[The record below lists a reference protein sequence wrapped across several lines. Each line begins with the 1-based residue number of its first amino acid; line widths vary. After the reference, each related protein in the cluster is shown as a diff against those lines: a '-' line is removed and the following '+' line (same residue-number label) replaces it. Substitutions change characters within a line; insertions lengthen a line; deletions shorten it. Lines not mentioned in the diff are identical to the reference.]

1 MKTAE
6 FIDNIIEQSP
16 ASAGDTAAFFKHMMA
31 DNSDAMLEQSV
42 TKKKAAMIIYAFIKD
57 VLGLK
62 DIDWGASKSL
72 RDIYDCRICANA
84 IAQVIERGIL
94 TPQSE
99 NLFGGDVIMKDE
111 DLRLAA
117 QKLKECII

>member
-6 FIDNIIEQSP
+6 FIDYIIEQSP